1 MPIACCLMP
10 QYSYKA
16 KKEDGAIVAGTLQAE
31 SERSALDSLGRMGV
45 FPIEVEVRGE
55 NGQKEAAA
63 SPRRVVRRIKA
74 GDVALFTRQLADLL
88 RAGVAINRALRTL
101 SEQTSNRELSEII
114 AEIDKEVSAGK
125 GLNEALGRF
134 PKVFSSLYVSMVR
147 AGETG
152 GFLED
157 VLHRL
162 AIFIEKDQELRSRVA
177 AALAYPALLI
187 VIGSF
192 AVIFL
197 MVFFIPRFSEIFAKM
212 GGSLPTP
219 TKVVMAVSYFFRDY
233 WMVSF
238 AGLVLL
244 LLGWQQVAAT
254 VRGRRFVDRLRIRMP
269 LFGDIVRKNSVSRFS
284 RTLGTLLKSGVPILG
299 ALAISREAMGNVVL
313 MEDIDEASAGVKQG
327 RGLAE
332 ILRRSRYFPAMVV
345 DMIAVGEEGGNLDE
359 VLINVADS
367 YDLQVDRAVRV
378 FISLFEPALLL
389 IMAAL
394 VGFIVISMLLPVFT
408 LSSMVK

>member
-1 MPIACCLMP
+1 MP

-16 KKEDGAIVAGTLQAE
+16 KKEDGSTVTGMLQAE

-45 FPIEVEVRGE
+45 FPVEVEARGE
-55 NGQKEAAA
+55 KGSGAPAAA
-63 SPRRVVRRIKA
+63 PRHVARRIKA
-74 GDVALFTRQLADLL
+74 ADVSLFTRQLADLL
-88 RAGVAINRALRTL
+88 KAGVAINRALRTL
-101 SEQTSNRELSEII
+101 SEQTSSRQLSEMI
-114 AEIDKEVSAGK
+114 AEIEKDISGGK
-125 GLNEALGRF
+125 GLHEALGRF
-134 PKVFSSLYVSMVR
+134 PRVFSPLYVSMVR

-162 AIFIEKDQELRSRVA
+162 ALFIEKDQELRSRVA
-177 AALAYPALLI
+177 AALAYPALLV
-187 VIGSF
+187 VIGTF
-192 AVIFL
+192 AVVFL
-197 MVFFIPRFSEIFAKM
+197 MVFFIPRFSEIFTKM
-212 GGSLPTP
+212 GSNLPVP
-219 TKVVMAVSYFFRDY
+219 TQIVMAVSSFFRDY

-238 AGLVLL
+238 GGLVLL
-244 LLGWQQVAAT
+244 LLGWAQVAAT
-254 VRGRRFVDRLRIRMP
+254 VTGRRFADRLKIRFP
-269 LFGDIVRKNSVSRFS
+269 LFGDVVRKNAVSRFA

-299 ALAISREAMGNVVL
+299 ALGISKEAMGNVVL

-332 ILRRSRYFPAMVV
+332 ILRRSRYFPPMVV

-359 VLINVADS
+359 VLINVAES
-367 YDLQVDRAVRV
+367 YDVQVDRAVRV
-378 FISLFEPALLL
+378 FISLFEPALLM

>member
-1 MPIACCLMP
+1 MP
-10 QYSYKA
+10 QYAYKA
-16 KKEDGAIVAGTLQAE
+16 KKEDGSVVTGTLQAE

-45 FPIEVEVRGE
+45 FPMEVETRGE
-55 NGQKEAAA
+55 NGHGGAPAA
-63 SPRRVVRRIKA
+63 PRHVARRIKA
-74 GDVALFTRQLADLL
+74 ADVALFTRQLADLL
-88 RAGVAINRALRTL
+88 KAGVAINRSLRTL
-101 SEQTSNRELSEII
+101 STQTSNRELSEII
-114 AEIDKEVSAGK
+114 ADIEKEISGGK
-125 GLNEALGRF
+125 GLNEALAKF
-134 PKVFSSLYVSMVR
+134 PRVFSGLYVSMVR

-162 AIFIEKDQELRSRVA
+162 AVFIEKDQELRSRVA

-212 GGSLPTP
+212 GGNLPGP
-219 TKVVMAVSYFFRDY
+219 TRVVMAVSYFFRDY

-238 AGLVLL
+238 GALVLMV
-244 LLGWQQVAAT
+244 LGWSQLSAT
-254 VRGRRFVDRLRIRMP
+254 VTGKHFVDRLKVRFP
-269 LFGDIVRKNSVSRFS
+269 LFGDIVRKNSVSRFA

-299 ALAISREAMGNVVL
+299 ALSISKEAMGNVVL
-313 MEDIDEASAGVKQG
+313 MEDIDEAAEGVKQG
-327 RGLAE
+327 RGLAD
-332 ILRRSRYFPAMVV
+332 ILRHSRYFPAMVI

-359 VLINVADS
+359 VLISVAES

-389 IMAAL
+389 IMATL

>member
-1 MPIACCLMP
+1 MP
-10 QYSYKA
+10 QYAYKA
-16 KKEDGAIVAGTLQAE
+16 KKEDGSIVTGTLQAE

-45 FPIEVEVRGE
+45 FPIEVEAHGE
-55 NGQKEAAA
+55 NGDRSHGAA
-63 SPRRVVRRIKA
+63 PRHVARRIKSA
-74 GDVALFTRQLADLL
+74 DVALFTRQLADLL
-88 RAGVAINRALRTL
+88 KAGVAINRALRTL
-101 SEQTSNRELSEII
+101 SEQTSNRKLSQTI
-114 AEIDKEVSAGK
+114 ADIEKDISGGK
-125 GLNEALGRF
+125 GLHEALGKF
-134 PKVFSSLYVSMVR
+134 PKVFSPLYVSMVR

-177 AALAYPALLI
+177 ASLAYPALLI

-197 MVFFIPRFSEIFAKM
+197 MVFFIPRFSEIFSKM
-212 GGSLPTP
+212 GGNLPAP
-219 TKVVMAVSYFFRDY
+219 TRVVMAVSYFFRDY

-238 AGLVLL
+238 GGLVLL
-244 LLGWQQVAAT
+244 LLGWSQVAAT
-254 VRGRRFVDRLRIRMP
+254 VTGRRFVDRLRVRLP
-269 LFGDIVRKNSVSRFS
+269 LFGDVVRKNAVSRFA

-299 ALAISREAMGNVVL
+299 ALSISREAMGNVVL

-345 DMIAVGEEGGNLDE
+345 DMIAVGEESGNLDE

-389 IMAAL
+389 VMASL

-408 LSSMVK
+408 LSSMIK